1 MYKIGKDHHVSEK
14 NIFNNSSF
22 HLWGYCLVSIP
33 VPLFFFMWAI
43 SFSSPGSSIQPT
55 ADFPATLHSSV
66 ELHHSGSAW
75 LSIPTDDPANTIQQH
90 AGSITNGR

>member
-1 MYKIGKDHHVSEK
+1 MCLKKIFSTTP
-14 NIFNNSSF
+14 
-22 HLWGYCLVSIP
+22 VSIYG
-33 VPLFFFMWAI
+33 VTALSVFLSHFFFFMWAI